1 MLIFFLYLK
10 TSIIFKNQLNNHVTK
25 NKKKYKKMYNIIYLS
40 KKKKNKNNNNNDKLC
55 CFYICI
61 FIRLLVSIFFCYTRL
76 ITIYVKFNSF
86 ERI

>member
-1 MLIFFLYLK
+1 MLLRTK
-10 TSIIFKNQLNNHVTK
+10 KNTK
-25 NKKKYKKMYNIIYLS
+25 KCTILFILA
-40 KKKKNKNNNNNDKLC
+40 KKKNKNNNNNNDKLC

>member
-1 MLIFFLYLK
+1 MLLRTK
-10 TSIIFKNQLNNHVTK
+10 KNTK
-25 NKKKYKKMYNIIYLS
+25 KCTILFILA
-40 KKKKNKNNNNNDKLC
+40 KKKNKNNNNNDKLC